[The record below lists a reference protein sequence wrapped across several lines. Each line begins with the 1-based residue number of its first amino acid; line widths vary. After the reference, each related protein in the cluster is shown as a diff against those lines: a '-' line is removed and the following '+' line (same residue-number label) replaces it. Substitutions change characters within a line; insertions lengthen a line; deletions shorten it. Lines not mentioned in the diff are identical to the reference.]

1 MFSRYHRYRFFQKT
15 STLKK
20 KKKKK
25 NRFFQK
31 TSAAAD
37 GDPSGLDS
45 DEEEDVFEDDPDL
58 FAYHNPRIYDIDA
71 VGPNI
76 RLISDDL
83 HQDKGSKGHRMIQ
96 GILEGLA
103 SPPGQ
108 PTSSISVITDGA
120 VRLPSH

>member
-1 MFSRYHRYRFFQKT
+1 M
-15 STLKK
+15 
-20 KKKKK
+20 
-25 NRFFQK
+25 
-31 TSAAAD
+31 SAAAD

-45 DEEEDVFEDDPDL
+45 DEEMDVFEDDPDL